1 MAIAVGVV
9 AMVRR
14 SLNGS
19 WGASV
24 ETCADWARVAGAGES
39 KRLEREPLLLEDGG
53 KRPIDHAP
61 PVGVTPT
68 ADA

>member
-1 MAIAVGVV
+1 MAITVGVV
-9 AMVRR
+9 AMVRS

-24 ETCADWARVAGAGES
+24 ETCAGWARVVGAGES

-53 KRPIDHAP
+53 TRPVDHAP
-61 PVGVTPT
+61 PVGVTTT